1 MRIGWPLVDVVQPVD
16 DVEKREGEGKY
27 YPWPSVDGIDVGQV
41 WDFNLELR
49 GASTQAAPPHVRVPV
64 NAEAAGIPR
73 RAGLPALEPWRVE
86 HHGGGVVAVA
96 QRGGYLVACRLIV
109 DLQGGKQDVA
119 LGVHLDAADSRSQNQ
134 KPRWR

>member
-1 MRIGWPLVDVVQPVD
+1 M
-16 DVEKREGEGKY
+16 
-27 YPWPSVDGIDVGQV
+27 
-41 WDFNLELR
+41 
-49 GASTQAAPPHVRVPV
+49 RVPV

-73 RAGLPALEPWRVE
+73 RAGLPALEPRRVE

-119 LGVHLDAADSRSQNQ
+119 LGVHLDAADSRSQNIKGLQ
-134 KPRWR
+134 TWTWQGMGPKAKVEVSLIRIGQLKFKDPMTVKS